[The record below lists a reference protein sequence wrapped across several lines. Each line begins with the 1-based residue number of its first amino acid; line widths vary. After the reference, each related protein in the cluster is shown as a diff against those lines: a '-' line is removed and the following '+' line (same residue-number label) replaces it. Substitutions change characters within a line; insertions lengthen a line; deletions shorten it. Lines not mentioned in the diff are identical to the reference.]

1 LHERFKK
8 KLEELI
14 PKHNR
19 VWYAT
24 DGVFSMYGDCAP
36 LKELEEL
43 LNQYKQFHLY
53 IDDAHGMSSFG
64 KNGTGYVL
72 SKIPLHPKMILA
84 TALGKAFGTI
94 GGIFVIPDRTL
105 CEKIRNCA
113 GPLIFSSQQSIPV
126 LGASIASAKIHLSDN
141 IYTLQKDL
149 AEKISHC
156 HNLLREYNLPDISDP
171 ETPIFF
177 VALGSMKVG
186 FSLVKKMM
194 KAGYFLNLA
203 IFPAVSETC
212 TGIRFTINCHHSL
225 EDIESMIKALST
237 NFIEALE
244 IEQHS
249 IDSISKAFKRV
260 ANLERF
266 VKTAKRSDVKSIYN
280 LVYSDSISTVNS
292 EEWNKLFDGDTA
304 FDYNALNFLEETFKN
319 NLAEEHNCRFH
330 YFLVRDSSNKPV
342 IATFFTSTTVKDDML
357 APSSI
362 SMEIENVRS
371 KDPYY
376 LTSKALIMGSILST
390 GDYLYL
396 DRSNKDWR
404 RAFVYL
410 LNAVRDI
417 AEKEDTNLL
426 LLRDFKS
433 EDVEIHDFLIEQGF
447 LKTDI
452 PSNHTIMPSRHKNN
466 DDFLGTLNHSQRQYI
481 KHKALKNE
489 NLFDVQIL
497 NTCSEK
503 DIQIYEML
511 FENVRRKNYEIN
523 TFGLPSKFLEKLN
536 FHSNWEIIQL
546 QLKPNNHTVAAM
558 LCFKNKSKYFPIF
571 VGLDYQYLDDYNIY
585 AQILWQTI
593 KRGIHLKSAVI
604 QLGLTASQNKRK
616 FGAITTQQVVYAQ
629 LKDNYNYNI
638 ISLMANKRRA

>member
-1 LHERFKK
+1 
-8 KLEELI
+8 
-14 PKHNR
+14 
-19 VWYAT
+19 
-24 DGVFSMYGDCAP
+24 MYGDCAP
-36 LKELEEL
+36 LKELEAL

-64 KNGTGYVL
+64 KHGTGYVL
-72 SKIPLHPKMILA
+72 SKIPLHPRMILA

-94 GGIFVIPDRTL
+94 GGIFVVPDRAL
-105 CEKIRNCA
+105 CDKIRNCA
-113 GPLIFSSQQSIPV
+113 GPLIFSSQQSIPI

-141 IYTLQKDL
+141 IYALQKDL
-149 AEKISHC
+149 AKKISHC
-156 HNLLREYNLPDISDP
+156 HNLLKTYNLPDISDP

-194 KAGYFLNLA
+194 DAGFFLNLA

-225 EDIESMIKALST
+225 ADIENMIKMLAK
-237 NFIEALE
+237 NFGEVLE
-244 IEQHS
+244 SEQHS
-249 IDSISKAFKRV
+249 IESISKAFKRV
-260 ANLERF
+260 ANLESF
-266 VKTAKRSDVKSIYN
+266 IKTAKRSYVRSIYN
-280 LVYSDSISTVNS
+280 LVYADSIAKIKS
-292 EEWNKLFDGDTA
+292 EEWNNLFDGDTA
-304 FDYNALNFLEETFKN
+304 FDYNGLKFLEETFKN

-330 YFLVRDSSNKPV
+330 YFIVYDNFNKPV

-362 SMEIENVRS
+362 SMEIETVRS
-371 KDPYY
+371 TNPYY

-410 LNAVRDI
+410 LNAVKEV

-433 EDVEIHDFLIEQGF
+433 DDFEIHDFLIEQGF

-452 PSNHTIMPSRHKNN
+452 PSNHTIKPSGYQNN
-466 DDFLGTLNHSQRQYI
+466 DDFLGGLNHSQRQYI

-489 NLFDVQIL
+489 SLFDVKIL
-497 NTCSEK
+497 NTCREQ
-503 DIQIYEML
+503 DIQIYETL

-523 TFGLPSKFLEKLN
+523 TFGLPSKFLRQLSS
-536 FHSNWEIIQL
+536 HSNWEIIQL
-546 QLKPNNHTVAAM
+546 QLKPDNIVAAM
-558 LCFKNKSKYFPIF
+558 LCFKNKNKYFPIF
-571 VGLDYQYLDDYNIY
+571 VGMDYQYLDDYNIY

-593 KRGIHLKSAVI
+593 KRAIDLKSNVI